1 LQIPLTHQTIWG
13 THIPSY
19 STLIQLPQYRL
30 PGLSTVKNNDVV
42 VFNWP
47 ADQDYPVDLKTNY
60 IKRCMGIAGDTL
72 EVRSLQ
78 VYINSKP
85 APNPPK
91 MQYRYFIR
99 TDDILGKGFFRKH
112 NITEFQ
118 PENNGYLAFI
128 TEEIAEELRAISGI
142 KSVIHIIR
150 PKEDGEPRIFP
161 NSSKFPWNEDFFG
174 PLWIPK
180 KGATIKM
187 TPENVILYGSTIQN
201 YEGWN
206 DIQVSEEKVVIDGK
220 SITDYTFQQNYY
232 FMMGDNRHNS
242 LDSRYW
248 GFVPEDHIVGKALF
262 IWLSVDPDP
271 NSVAENGE
279 G

>member
-1 LQIPLTHQTIWG
+1 
-13 THIPSY
+13 
-19 STLIQLPQYRL
+19 
-30 PGLSTVKNNDVV
+30 
-42 VFNWP
+42 
-47 ADQDYPVDLKTNY
+47 
-60 IKRCMGIAGDTL
+60 MGIAGDTL

-78 VYINSKP
+78 VYINGKP
-85 APNPPK
+85 APNPAK

-118 PENNGYLAFI
+118 PENNGYLVFI
-128 TEEIAEELRAISGI
+128 TEEIAEELRGLNGI
-142 KSVIHIIR
+142 KSVSKIIR

-180 KGATIKM
+180 KGVTINM
-187 TPENVILYGSTIQN
+187 TPENIILYGSTIEN
-201 YEGWN
+201 YEGWS
-206 DIQVSEEKVVIDGK
+206 DVKVNEDKLLIDGK
-220 SITDYTFQQNYY
+220 QATNYTFQQNYY

-248 GFVPEDHIVGKALF
+248 GFVPEDHVVGKALF

-271 NSVAENGE
+271 GSLAGKIRWNRLFNFIK
-279 G
+279 

>member
-1 LQIPLTHQTIWG
+1 
-13 THIPSY
+13 
-19 STLIQLPQYRL
+19 
-30 PGLSTVKNNDVV
+30 
-42 VFNWP
+42 
-47 ADQDYPVDLKTNY
+47 
-60 IKRCMGIAGDTL
+60 MGIAGDTL
-72 EVRSLQ
+72 EVKSLQ
-78 VYINSKP
+78 VYINGKP

-128 TEEIAEELRAISGI
+128 TEEIAEELRGLSGI

-180 KGATIKM
+180 KGVTIKM
-187 TPENVILYGSTIQN
+187 TPDNIILYGSTIQN
-201 YEGWN
+201 YEGWG
-206 DIQVSEEKVVIDGK
+206 DIQVNDDKIVIDGK
-220 SITDYTFQQNYY
+220 PVIDYTFQQNYY

-271 NSVAENGE
+271 NSVAGKIRWNRLFNIIK
-279 G
+279 